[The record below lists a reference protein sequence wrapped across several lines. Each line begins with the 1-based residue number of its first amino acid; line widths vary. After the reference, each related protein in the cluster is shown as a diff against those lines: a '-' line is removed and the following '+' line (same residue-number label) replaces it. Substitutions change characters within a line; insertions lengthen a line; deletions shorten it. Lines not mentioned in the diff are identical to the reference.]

1 MSAPISTSHRLGLLG
16 AIALTGSTMIGSGI
30 YMLPAVL
37 GAVGSIGLV
46 SWLVAGA
53 GAIMLAGVFGV
64 LGVLRPDADGVVA
77 YASDAMHP
85 ALGHIS
91 WFVYWLGC
99 WISNAAV
106 AVGLVG
112 YMAFFVPLL
121 KAPTPA
127 LIGSISVVLLLSFA
141 NMVGPRLVA
150 RIGGATLL
158 VGLVPILLAI
168 GVALAAFDSNL
179 FQASWNVSGK
189 PDGVAMS
196 ATVTSVFFAFLGLE
210 CANIAA
216 RVIDNPRRNLP
227 IAAVG
232 GVLVAGSIYI
242 AASWAIMGLMSA
254 HTLAASTAPFAD
266 AIVPLVGVLA
276 GGLVAACAFA
286 KATGTLGAS
295 ILLSAESQR
304 SGVLAGFMPRWLT
317 EPTGKKAP
325 IREIVVT
332 ALLTCAAIWASAS
345 PTLGGQFL
353 ILINVTVILSMIFYL
368 LCALSLFRMSGEI
381 AKPGQRLAA
390 RGISILAASFCIWV
404 MATADAGL
412 RQPAIAVVAAS
423 LALWA
428 VGKILAHFKSRTPPS
443 TPRG

>member
-1 MSAPISTSHRLGLLG
+1 MSAPILTSPRLGLLG

-30 YMLPAVL
+30 YLLPAVL
-37 GAVGSIGLV
+37 GAVGSIGLL
-46 SWLVAGA
+46 SWLVAAA
-53 GAIMLAGVFGV
+53 GAIMLALVFGT
-64 LGVLRPDADGVVA
+64 LGVLRPDAGGVVA
-77 YASDAMHP
+77 YASDALHP

-91 WFVYWLGC
+91 WFVYWLGS
-99 WISNAAV
+99 WVSAAAV

-112 YMAFFVPLL
+112 YMAYFVPILR
-121 KAPTPA
+121 APTPA
-127 LIGSISVVLLLSFA
+127 LIGSIGVVVLLSVA

-158 VGLVPILLAI
+158 VGLFPVLLAI
-168 GVALAAFDSNL
+168 GVGLAAFDGDL

-189 PDGVAMS
+189 PDGVALS
-196 ATVTSVFFAFLGLE
+196 TTVTSVFFAFLGLE
-210 CANIAA
+210 CANVAA

-242 AASWAIMGLMSA
+242 AASWAIMGLLPA
-254 HTLAASTAPFAD
+254 QKLAVSTAPFAD
-266 AIVPLVGVLA
+266 AIVPLIGVLA
-276 GGLVAACAFA
+276 GGLVAACALA
-286 KATGTLGAS
+286 KVTGTLGS
-295 ILLSAESQR
+295 TILITAESQR

-317 EPTGKKAP
+317 EPTGHKAP
-325 IREIVVT
+325 IREIVLT
-332 ALLTCAAIWASAS
+332 ALLTCTAIWASAS

-381 AKPGQRLAA
+381 AKPIQRFATRGIALLAA
-390 RGISILAASFCIWV
+390 GFCIWV

-412 RQPAIAVVAAS
+412 RQPALAVIVAS
-423 LALWA
+423 LVLWIA
-428 VGKILAHFKSRTPPS
+428 GTVLARFKTQTPPS
-443 TPRG
+443 TPLG